1 MSPKPR
7 KQIKRLVTL
16 NLRTSR
22 KGIRQV
28 LGDLEADIMELL
40 WKNSPVTVRDVHTKL
55 AKKRTIA
62 YTTVMTVMSRLAE
75 KGLLK
80 REHRG
85 RAYLYSPTQ
94 NREEFCSDAIS
105 TVMTG
110 LLGGF
115 GEPVLSHFV
124 DTIGSEDR
132 ENLDE
137 LIRLIETKKK
147 NEEKSAT

>member
-1 MSPKPR
+1 MAPKR
-7 KQIKRLVTL
+7 KNPARLV

-40 WKNSPVTVRDVHTKL
+40 WKESPASVRDIHENL
-55 AKKRTIA
+55 ARERSIA
-62 YTTVMTVMSRLAE
+62 YTTVMTVMGRLSE

-80 REHRG
+80 REQHG
-85 RAYLYSPTQ
+85 RAYLYIPTQ
-94 NREEFCSDAIS
+94 TREQFCSDAIS
-105 TVMTG
+105 TVMEG

-124 DTIGSEDR
+124 DTVDSDDTAK
-132 ENLDE
+132 LDE
-137 LIRLIETKKK
+137 LIRLIEIKK
-147 NEEKSAT
+147 EQARP

>member
-1 MSPKPR
+1 MPGPGKKVKNFVS
-7 KQIKRLVTL
+7 
-16 NLRTSR
+16 LRTSR

-40 WKNSPVTVRDVHTKL
+40 WKKSPASVREIHGKL
-55 AKKRTIA
+55 ARKRPIA

-75 KGLLK
+75 KGMLE
-80 REHRG
+80 REPQG

-94 NREEFCSDAIS
+94 SRQEFCSDAIS

-110 LLGGF
+110 LLGSF

-124 DTIGSEDR
+124 DTVGAEDR
-132 ENLDE
+132 EKLDE
-137 LIRLIETKKK
+137 LIRLIEAKKQ
-147 NEEKSAT
+147 EH